1 MVFFYIE
8 LTLIKGMIQYN
19 YMPKP
24 LTIEQFRDQIHEG
37 NASDPL
43 IFLESVMN
51 GYDPRKFSGIYKL
64 IMEMED
70 FTGGEIT
77 PADWGELVD
86 YAVTHAKYHS
96 VTLNE
101 STSAA
106 RTIAE
111 YLHAK
116 RKQIEKVDPNSS
128 SDGSSTP
135 LTEEEIILFKEKFN
149 DEF

>member
-1 MVFFYIE
+1 
-8 LTLIKGMIQYN
+8 
-19 YMPKP
+19 MP
-24 LTIEQFRDQIHEG
+24 R
-37 NASDPL
+37 DPL
-43 IFLESVMN
+43 KIEELRELIRKGEAKDPLVFLESVIN

-111 YLHAK
+111 SVLRIAAA
-116 RKQIEKVDPNSS
+116 
-128 SDGSSTP
+128 
-135 LTEEEIILFKEKFN
+135 
-149 DEF
+149 